1 MKNIQGDDD
10 EVAFRNSVD
19 YASRNLSVEGTLLN
33 KVAVAFDQREV
44 DAMMSGHAQKARIH
58 SRDTLADALETSCRR
73 LEDHIAASEKD
84 VDQEIKVRVAV
95 VSSVVVR

>member
-1 MKNIQGDDD
+1 MDLEIAI
-10 EVAFRNSVD
+10 VAAKDGN
-19 YASRNLSVEGTLLN
+19 AAGL
-33 KVAVAFDQREV
+33 V
-44 DAMMSGHAQKARIH
+44 DAMMNGHAQKARIH

-73 LEDHIAASEKD
+73 LKDHIAASEKD